1 MENRMRRRDFLV
13 YTGGVLGSLVMGIPR
28 HTFGSQPTIVVN
40 SYGGAYEKFMRSVIV
55 PGFEKEA
62 NCKINLAVGLAKEW
76 LANMRAA
83 GVDNPPYD
91 VMMTNEIWASL
102 ERREG
107 FFIPLP
113 IDKMPNLNELYPI
126 CRNKDDNGVLGIIQ
140 PIGLAYR
147 EDLVRKPPKSWKD
160 LWENPEFQNKIGLYT
175 ITNSAGMMFLLLISK
190 IYGGSEYKID
200 AGFEAIKKL
209 KGFKQVDFSG
219 TMEIML
225 TRGEISIG
233 PLDAPAVAR
242 VKKAGAKIAFVIPEE
257 GVFMFEQDFNV
268 LKGSKNKELAYKYI
282 NYILR
287 RDVQEKWV
295 REFFISPANRYVK
308 IPDDLKDNIPIT
320 GEKMKSILT
329 WDWDAFNDRRQ
340 DIIERWNKEI
350 SK

>member
-1 MENRMRRRDFLV
+1 MEKGMKRRDFLV
-13 YTGGVLGSLVMGIPR
+13 YAGGALGSLMIGIPR
-28 HTFGSQPTIVVN
+28 YAFSQPTLVVN
-40 SYGGAYEKFMRSVIV
+40 TYGGAYEKFMRSVIV

-107 FFIPLP
+107 FFTPLP
-113 IDKMPNLNELYPI
+113 INKTPNLEEVYPI

-140 PIGLAYR
+140 PIGIAYR

-160 LWENPEFQNKIGLYT
+160 LWENPEFQNKTGLYT

-209 KGFKQVDFSG
+209 QGFKQVDFSG

-225 TRGEISIG
+225 TRGEIVTG

-242 VKKAGAKIAFVIPEE
+242 LRSGGVKIAFVAPEE

-268 LKGSKNKELAYKYI
+268 LKGSKNKELAFKYI

-287 RDVQEKWV
+287 RDIQEKWV

-308 IPDDLKDNIPIT
+308 IPTDLRNDITIT

-329 WDWDAFNDRRQ
+329 WDWDAANDRRQ
-340 DIIERWNKEI
+340 EIIERWNKEI
-350 SK
+350 SSK